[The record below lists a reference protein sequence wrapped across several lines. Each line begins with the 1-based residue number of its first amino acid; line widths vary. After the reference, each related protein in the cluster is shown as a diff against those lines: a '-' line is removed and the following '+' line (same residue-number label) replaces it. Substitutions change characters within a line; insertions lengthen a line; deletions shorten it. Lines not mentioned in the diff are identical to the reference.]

1 MQSRSLN
8 ALLQH
13 GIIVHAWL
21 SHSLSLSSSRVI
33 LIERKKCSLLKLE
46 KKVSLAKA
54 PVKAYYLCVTF
65 HAALSSVLFFY
76 FSIDA
81 SIQHLALITVG
92 FEFIIR
98 ERLLQLSPLRV
109 SSGWDFSPSVFQAVA
124 HYAVRMFAQIT
135 VPASA
140 CSWCLYTCVCVC
152 VCVRECDQISGS
164 GIFMSSV
171 WIRNTPTTNLG
182 CTFLRALRSSEKLQH
197 QTSSYFV
204 ELRKANTF
212 LPCIIQDQAK
222 LVEHRLN
229 QSLTNSVFSHVRLP
243 SFSKWTTSR
252 LSPNRCLLT
261 GNCRYVFWTEPSQAV
276 FEKLL
281 TDVMWPAQALYLLRF
296 G

>member
-1 MQSRSLN
+1 MLLSSILHWSRLD
-8 ALLQH
+8 
-13 GIIVHAWL
+13 
-21 SHSLSLSSSRVI
+21 LSSSSGSGCFSCHPCELAQVETSVI
-33 LIERKKCSLLKLE
+33 LCFKLWHIMQYACLHRSQCQPLL
-46 KKVSLAKA
+46 A
-54 PVKAYYLCVTF
+54 PGVCTPVCV
-65 HAALSSVLFFY
+65 
-76 FSIDA
+76 
-81 SIQHLALITVG
+81 
-92 FEFIIR
+92 
-98 ERLLQLSPLRV
+98 
-109 SSGWDFSPSVFQAVA
+109 
-124 HYAVRMFAQIT
+124 
-135 VPASA
+135 
-140 CSWCLYTCVCVC
+140 CVCVC